1 MATGLHKANG
11 QRYHFDLY
19 ALLEG
24 AQELYFGHEVQVN
37 VNLVELVK
45 VRLPDGTETEKCYLS
60 PTKRRG
66 VERRALLWAPTAT
79 GQLLGDVLDC
89 GIPKTCARQECP
101 ICNVY
106 GGLITDS
113 KGGRERTTFIGRL
126 THGGGVAVQNQSPEE
141 KQRAMHPSAMHR
153 GGGGSSSEEPTP
165 FRRQYNQ
172 PGLLYP
178 VYNHCLSVSDEE
190 FRPVAYAFQDS
201 LARIG
206 AGNPKGVRIAER
218 AGAPLIVLDRYLV
231 PKGERPILPPSL
243 LEPQEARE
251 TFWQAAQKVEGKLQ
265 GDDHITK
272 QNFERWTGQA
282 ALNILTGLADGFVND
297 VLKKG

>member
-1 MATGLHKANG
+1 MATGLNQANG
-11 QRYHFDLY
+11 QRYHFDIY

-45 VRLPDGTETEKCYLS
+45 VRLPTGEEVEKCYLS

-66 VERRALLWAPTAT
+66 VERRALLWAPT
-79 GQLLGDVLDC
+79 GSGKLLGDVLDC
-89 GIPKTCARQECP
+89 GIPKTCAKQECP

-126 THGGGVAVQNQSPEE
+126 THGGGVAIQDQSPEE
-141 KQRAMHPSAMHR
+141 KQRAMHPSDMRR
-153 GGGGSSSEEPTP
+153 GGDGEEPMP
-165 FRRQYNQ
+165 FRLQYNQ

-178 VYNHCLSVSDEE
+178 IYNHCLSVTDEE

-206 AGNPKGVRIAER
+206 AGNPKGVRLAER
-218 AGAPLIVLDRYLV
+218 DKVPMIVLDRYLV
-231 PKGERPILPPSL
+231 PKGERPVLSPSL
-243 LEPQEARE
+243 CEPEEAY
-251 TFWQAAQKVEGKLQ
+251 TAFWNAAKRVEGRPQ
-265 GDDHITK
+265 NTDHISAT
-272 QNFERWTGQA
+272 NFERWTGQA
-282 ALNILTGLADGFVND
+282 ALNKLAEFADAFVNE
-297 VLKKG
+297 VLKKR

>member
-1 MATGLHKANG
+1 MATGLNKANG
-11 QRYHFDLY
+11 QRYHFDIY

-45 VRLPDGTETEKCYLS
+45 VRLSDGTEKEKCYLS

-66 VERRALLWAPTAT
+66 VERRALLWAPTAS

-126 THGGGVAVQNQSPEE
+126 THGGGVAIQDQPPEE
-141 KQRAMHPSAMHR
+141 KQRAMHPSDMHR
-153 GGGGSSSEEPTP
+153 GSGSQEPTP

-178 VYNHCLSVSDEE
+178 VYNHCLSVTDEE

-206 AGNPKGVRIAER
+206 AGNPKGVRIAEHE
-218 AGAPLIVLDRYLV
+218 GSPQIVLDRYLV

-243 LEPQEARE
+243 LATKEAYE
-251 TFWQAAQKVEGKLQ
+251 TFWNAARKVEGKLQ
-265 GDDHITK
+265 SSDYITT

-282 ALNILTGLADGFVND
+282 ALNKLTEFADGFVNE
-297 VLKKG
+297 VLKKR